1 MAKRV
6 RPVIIVVENS
16 TEKWVQEEIEKDI
29 EHITDWVNRKIYM
42 GSRNRGL
49 VADIFQFPSNK
60 ADRPPNVVVNN
71 ELRYTKEEI
80 HNTEDNKVCL
90 DPLLDYLCKL
100 DFLNNRFKYVQP
112 IVIFAME
119 GSREYVF
126 DKRKFRNF
134 KRSYIYSNALRAVVY
149 GGKPI
154 GYRREPTKDTI
165 EVLKSLANKNQDVS
179 WDEFCFQDPH
189 MALIQAFMWM
199 EDVDSGPTDVV
210 NNYFP
215 EDCVIRN
222 GKIRWVKTKSLKRI
236 WGWLKDVIRD
246 W

>member
-1 MAKRV
+1 MFKRI

-16 TEKWVQEEIEKDI
+16 TEKWVQKEIEEYID
-29 EHITDWVNRKIYM
+29 HITDWINRKVYM
-42 GSRNRGL
+42 GSENRGL
-49 VADIFQFPSNK
+49 VADIFQLPTNTTEHL
-60 ADRPPNVVVNN
+60 PNVVKND
-71 ELRYTKEEI
+71 ELRYIKEDIYE
-80 HNTEDNKVCL
+80 TEDNKVCL
-90 DPLLDYLCKL
+90 DPLFDYLCKL
-100 DFLNNRFKYVQP
+100 EFLNNKFKYVQP

-126 DKRKFRNF
+126 DKRKFISF

-179 WDEFCFQDPH
+179 WDEFYFQNPH

-199 EDVDSGPTDVV
+199 EYVDCGPTDVV

-222 GKIRWVKTKSLKRI
+222 GIIRWVKTKSIKKI
-236 WGWLKDVIRD
+236 WKWLKDIIRD